1 MRIHE
6 RVNIMNNSNN
16 SGCCNKKN
24 DTGNCI
30 NEILSIILVLQENAC
45 PDNCLDT
52 CDRPMLGG
60 GANCLVCNTR
70 PVMLYTCCG
79 NGTPWSM
86 PITKDTTTNCS
97 GTPIGTECS
106 TVFRVEK
113 IEGNCATFRVLAENT
128 DTTSLYPFVAT
139 NSFFTMDCSC
149 LCSIRCLSDTFVDCV
164 C

>member
-1 MRIHE
+1 
-6 RVNIMNNSNN
+6 MNNN
-16 SGCCNKKN
+16 SRCS
-24 DTGNCI
+24 GNCI
-30 NEILSIILVLQENAC
+30 NDILSVILVLQESVC

-60 GANCLVCNTR
+60 GSNCLVCNTR

-86 PITKDTTTNCS
+86 PTTKDATTNCS
-97 GTPIGTECS
+97 GEGNTGACS

-113 IEGNCATFRVLAENT
+113 LENNCATFRVLTENT
-128 DTTSLYPFVAT
+128 DPTALCPYAAT
-139 NSFFTMDCSC
+139 NSFFTMDLSC

>member
-1 MRIHE
+1 
-6 RVNIMNNSNN
+6 MNNNN
-16 SGCCNKKN
+16 RGNSC
-24 DTGNCI
+24 NCI

-45 PDNCLDT
+45 PENSLDT

-60 GANCLVCNTR
+60 GSNCLVCNTR

-86 PITKDTTTNCS
+86 PTTKDAQTNCS
-97 GTPIGTECS
+97 GEQSSETCS

-113 IEGNCATFRVLAENT
+113 VEGNCCTFRVLEANS
-128 DTTSLYPFVAT
+128 DTTSLLPYVAT

-149 LCSIRCLSDTFVDCV
+149 LCAVRCLSDTYVDCV

>member
-1 MRIHE
+1 
-6 RVNIMNNSNN
+6 MNNNN
-16 SGCCNKKN
+16 SGNSN
-24 DTGNCI
+24 SGNCI

-60 GANCLVCNTR
+60 GSNCLVCNTR

-86 PITKDTTTNCS
+86 PISKDVTTNCS
-97 GTPIGTECS
+97 EQPLGGTCS

-113 IEGNCATFRVLAENT
+113 IEGNCCTFRVLAENT
-128 DTTSLYPFVAT
+128 DPTSLYPYVST

-149 LCSIRCLSDTFVDCV
+149 LCSIRCLSDTYVDCV

>member
-1 MRIHE
+1 
-6 RVNIMNNSNN
+6 MNNTNRS
-16 SGCCNKKN
+16 
-24 DTGNCI
+24 GNCI
-30 NEILSIILVLQENAC
+30 CEILSVILVLQENAC
-45 PDNCLDT
+45 PENCLDT

-60 GANCLVCNTR
+60 GANCLICNTR

-86 PITKDTTTNCS
+86 PTTKDPINCS
-97 GTPIGTECS
+97 GESNSQTCS

-113 IEGNCATFRVLAENT
+113 IEGNCCTFRVLAQNT
-128 DTTSLYPFVAT
+128 DETSLNPYVST

-149 LCSIRCLSDTFVDCV
+149 ICAIKCLNDSFVDCV